1 MKRIF
6 FLALVLFIS
15 ACKNNTTT
23 EEETNGIAEPT
34 TINYSIVKVFP
45 HDTLSYTQGLIY
57 HNNKLFE
64 STGSPEGVQT
74 NGSWF
79 GIANIETG
87 IVDKK
92 ASIKEF
98 GEGITILGNK
108 LYQLTWQEHKVYVY
122 DTATYKLIQ
131 TFDWPEEGW
140 GITHNGKQL
149 IVSTGSNNLYFVNPE
164 TFKVEKVLGVFDNNG
179 PRDRINELEYVNGE
193 VYANIFLTN
202 YIVKI
207 DLATGLIKAKM
218 DCSNIMQQANIPLYP
233 NADVLNGIA
242 YDATTNHFYITGKKW
257 PALFK
262 VKLN

>member
-6 FLALVLFIS
+6 LLAIIVIVIS
-15 ACKNNTTT
+15 CKNESQT
-23 EEETNGIAEPT
+23 EETNGIAEPLS
-34 TINYSIVKVFP
+34 INYTLVKAYP

-57 HNNKLFE
+57 HNNRLFE
-64 STGSPEGVQT
+64 STGSPEGVKT

-79 GIANIETG
+79 GIPDIITG
-87 IVDKK
+87 KVDKK

-122 DTATYKLIQ
+122 DTVNYKLIQ

-140 GITHNGKQL
+140 GITQNGKQL
-149 IVSTGSNNLYFVNPE
+149 IISTGSNNLYFVNPE

-179 PRDRINELEYVNGE
+179 PRDNINELEFVNGE

-207 DLATGLIKAKM
+207 DLTTGFVKAKI
-218 DCSNIMQQANIPLYP
+218 DCSNIMQQANITPSP
-233 NADVLNGIA
+233 TIDVLNGIA
-242 YDATTNHFYITGKKW
+242 YNANTKTFYITGKKW
-257 PALFK
+257 PALFEI
-262 VKLN
+262 KLIN